1 MPVRMKRVP
10 KCLLRSN
17 YAPQLHAVDLA
28 RISSVLRAAS
38 SLWPARVDLE
48 AKRGISRAARS
59 RVAFVRSV
67 SSPRAEITAECERE
81 PQSKRAPL
89 QTPQPPA
96 AVLR

>member
-17 YAPQLHAVDLA
+17 YGPQIPRRRLWLGFLVCYGPLA
-28 RISSVLRAAS
+28 R
-38 SLWPARVDLE
+38 WPARVDLE
-48 AKRGISRAARS
+48 AKRGISRTARS